1 MNSQGDGKPTTL
13 NKNRTTVKTF
23 LLNILQTLVVAV
35 GMTFIADNAAAQRK
49 VAEPPARIKPANATA
64 ADSLNPILA
73 QQDTLRLLDSA
84 NKPLLS
90 RNDSLQLRKDSIK
103 IAKKRDWATWRPN
116 PKRAMWLALVL
127 PGAGQIYNRKYWK
140 LPIVYG
146 GFVGCAY
153 ALRWNNQMYRDY
165 SQAYLDLMD
174 DDPNTQSYNQFLHL
188 GAKIDDSNKARYQK
202 LFNEVVKNGY
212 SVRKVEEMAQML
224 KNGED
229 VESGKKKIIAKTK
242 LPEEF
247 TALKNHLSDFLQ
259 TKVQMT
265 CSPKGKGKITIP
277 FANEEELERIM
288 CAFDKMKQE

>member
-1 MNSQGDGKPTTL
+1 MNRQGNGKPTEF

-49 VAEPPARIKPANATA
+49 VADPPARTNNAKAAT

-202 LFNEVVKNGY
+202 LFKSRKDTY
-212 SVRKVEEMAQML
+212 RRWRDLSVFCLIGVYALSVIDAYVDASLSEFDISKDLSLRVEPTIISNNRERNPL
-224 KNGED
+224 KSNSLG
-229 VESGKKKIIAKTK
+229 I
-242 LPEEF
+242 
-247 TALKNHLSDFLQ
+247 N
-259 TKVQMT
+259 
-265 CSPKGKGKITIP
+265 CSLN
-277 FANEEELERIM
+277 F
-288 CAFDKMKQE
+288 